1 MVQKNVRG
9 KEMAVQAFIKRG
21 TRSNATARRLIA
33 STTVAPHVLAETV
46 SVTKRNDEIISV
58 KAGYTVNVAG
68 MIVEKGEQYHLVASE
83 KFATRYYCVRYNRLA
98 KQWECSASDKRVA
111 ATYIHTVKSFIVAR
125 LAAGN
130 EAA

>member
-1 MVQKNVRG
+1 
-9 KEMAVQAFIKRG
+9 MAVQAFIKRG

-33 STTVAPHVLAETV
+33 STTVAPHVMTQTV
-46 SVTKRNDEIISV
+46 SVTKRNDPIISV

-68 MIVEKGEQYHLVASE
+68 QIIEKGEQYYLVASE

-98 KQWECSASDKRVA
+98 KEWECSAEDVRIA
-111 ATYIHTVKSFIVAR
+111 RAYIHKVKSFIVAR